1 MSITTTTSSPTSGSS
16 PAAGAE
22 PKPHLSLV
30 RPLPLFSLGR
40 ALMTP
45 SVSQLAREGQLD
57 PLALL
62 RRHVQG
68 DWGDLCDE
76 DRSTNQAGL
85 RPLTPGRLMSVYK
98 LSDTLVV
105 WIITEYDRSVTT
117 LLLPSE
123 Y

>member
-1 MSITTTTSSPTSGSS
+1 MSTTTTTSTPASASS
-16 PAAGAE
+16 PAAGTQ
-22 PKPHLSLV
+22 PKSHLSLV

-62 RRHVQG
+62 RRHALG
-68 DWGDLCDE
+68 DWGDICDE
-76 DRSTNQAGL
+76 DRNANQAAL
-85 RPLTPGRLMSVYK
+85 RPSAPGRLLSIYK
-98 LSDTLVV
+98 LSETLVIL
-105 WIITEYDRSVTT
+105 IITEYDRSATT
-117 LLLPSE
+117 LLLPAE